1 MPLQLVT
8 PPALEPV
15 TLSEA
20 RLHLRV
26 DTADDDPLIGA
37 LISAARLHAEMLTAR
52 QFLPAR
58 WRLVL
63 DRFTPMVLLN
73 RSPVVSVISV
83 RYLDMGGL
91 WQIMPAT
98 DYVVESSSEP
108 ARITPSFGK
117 IWPPTLPQIGSVEIL
132 FDAGY
137 ADATKVPDG
146 IKRWML
152 LRVGSLYQHREEMSV
167 LPAGRIDPLPFVD
180 SLLDPYRVVTLL

>member
-26 DTADDDPLIGA
+26 DTVDDDPLIDA

-73 RSPVVSVISV
+73 RSPVVNVISV

-91 WQIMPAT
+91 WQIMPST

-108 ARITPSFGK
+108 ARITPAFGK

>member
-73 RSPVVSVISV
+73 RSPVVSVVSV

-91 WQIMPAT
+91 WQIMPVT

-108 ARITPSFGK
+108 ARITPAFGK

>member
-26 DTADDDPLIGA
+26 DTADDDPLISA

-73 RSPVVSVISV
+73 RSPVVSVVSV

-91 WQIMPAT
+91 WQIMPAP
-98 DYVVESSSEP
+98 DYVVDSSSEP
-108 ARITPSFGK
+108 ARITPAFGK

>member
-37 LISAARLHAEMLTAR
+37 LISAARVHAEMLTAR

-73 RSPVVSVISV
+73 RSPVVSVVSV

-91 WQIMPAT
+91 WQTMPAT

-137 ADATKVPDG
+137 TDATKVPDG

>member
-26 DTADDDPLIGA
+26 DTADDDPLIDA

-108 ARITPSFGK
+108 ARITPAFGK

>member
-26 DTADDDPLIGA
+26 DTADDDPLIDA

-73 RSPVVSVISV
+73 RSPVVSVVSV

-108 ARITPSFGK
+108 ARITPAFGK

>member
-26 DTADDDPLIGA
+26 DTADDDPLIDA

-91 WQIMPAT
+91 WQIMPST

-108 ARITPSFGK
+108 ARITPAFGK

>member
-26 DTADDDPLIGA
+26 DTADDDPLISA

-73 RSPVVSVISV
+73 RSPVVSVVSV

-91 WQIMPAT
+91 WQIMPST

-108 ARITPSFGK
+108 ARITPAFGK

>member
-26 DTADDDPLIGA
+26 DTADDDPLIDA

-108 ARITPSFGK
+108 ARITPAFGK
-117 IWPPTLPQIGSVEIL
+117 IWPPTLPQIGSVEML
-132 FDAGY
+132 VMPMPPRCRMASNAGCCCVS
-137 ADATKVPDG
+137 AACTSTVRK
-146 IKRWML
+146 
-152 LRVGSLYQHREEMSV
+152 
-167 LPAGRIDPLPFVD
+167 
-180 SLLDPYRVVTLL
+180 

>member
-73 RSPVVSVISV
+73 RSPVVSVVSV

-108 ARITPSFGK
+108 ARITPAFGK

-137 ADATKVPDG
+137 ADATKLPDG

>member
-58 WRLVL
+58 WRLLL

-73 RSPVVSVISV
+73 RSPVVSVVSV

-91 WQIMPAT
+91 WQIMPMT

-108 ARITPSFGK
+108 ARITPAFGK

-137 ADATKVPDG
+137 ADVTKVPDG

>member
-26 DTADDDPLIGA
+26 DTADDDPLINA

-91 WQIMPAT
+91 WQIMPST

-108 ARITPSFGK
+108 ARITPAFGK

>member
-26 DTADDDPLIGA
+26 DTADDDPLIDA

-108 ARITPSFGK
+108 ARITPTFGK

>member
-37 LISAARLHAEMLTAR
+37 LISAARVHAEMLTAR

-91 WQIMPAT
+91 WQIMPST

-108 ARITPSFGK
+108 ARITPAFGK

>member
-73 RSPVVSVISV
+73 RSPVVSVVSV

-108 ARITPSFGK
+108 ARITPAFGK

>member
-26 DTADDDPLIGA
+26 DTADDDPLISA
-37 LISAARLHAEMLTAR
+37 LISAARMHAEMLTAR
-52 QFLPAR
+52 QLLPAR

-108 ARITPSFGK
+108 ARIMPAFGK

-137 ADATKVPDG
+137 TDATKVPDG

>member
-37 LISAARLHAEMLTAR
+37 LISAARVHAEMLTAR

-73 RSPVVSVISV
+73 RSPVVSVVSV

-91 WQIMPAT
+91 WQIMPPT

-108 ARITPSFGK
+108 ARITPAFGK

-137 ADATKVPDG
+137 TDATKVPDG